1 MNPTLKPLSQAL
13 TVQSLIDQLK
23 HYDPSLPIV
32 VQSYEDGYDPLTHL
46 RVLAIEPTT
55 PHPAWYNG
63 IYQENPQASQSALVL
78 SSSLSREEK
87 P

>member
-1 MNPTLKPLSQAL
+1 MTPPSVDQAL
-13 TVQSLIDQLK
+13 TVQALIDQLK
-23 HYDPSLPIV
+23 HYDPTLPIV

-46 RVLAIEPTT
+46 RVLTIEPTT

-63 IYQENPQASQSALVL
+63 IYQEKPQASQSALL
-78 SSSLSREEK
+78 LYSILSREEK